1 MSEPGVMAVPA
12 AAPGITKPVTESAAA
27 RHDIAHPSLQMVARS
42 PSPTTPIVW
51 FPHRSSH
58 CLYTGNLAPSPTLAI
73 GAAVTSSITTAT
85 SATALQRESP
95 ILIGM
100 MKGRRS
106 KSPSTEV
113 YRVQLECMHHCET
126 NLNPERRRTQNGG
139 GELGAWMAGWSRSCD
154 TYQAG
159 CGCGTFTNTSFRAF
173 DRCVGVGVG
182 VGVGMGE
189 LVIPPRRMSYKLVH

>member
-1 MSEPGVMAVPA
+1 LSEPGVMAVPA

-85 SATALQRESP
+85 SATALQREIP

-113 YRVQLECMHHCET
+113 GEFSWSGCTTVKRIRIRKDVAHKMAEGSWVPGWL
-126 NLNPERRRTQNGG
+126 GG
-139 GELGAWMAGWSRSCD
+139 ADPATPTKQVVAVAPSLTPPFVPLIGVWVWVWAWAWAWVNS
-154 TYQAG
+154 
-159 CGCGTFTNTSFRAF
+159 
-173 DRCVGVGVG
+173 
-182 VGVGMGE
+182 
-189 LVIPPRRMSYKLVH
+189 